1 MRRRTF
7 SILLATA
14 AIHAGAGAG
23 TRSAH
28 DALRDWLEG
37 SRTLEARFEQT
48 LVSGALGTGLV
59 ETGRIALERPGRIR
73 WDYEKPEKKLALLLD
88 GRTFL
93 YLPEERQLLRG
104 RLEDDSLIPRLL
116 AGGPAFEEAFE
127 TREEGGA
134 GGGTTRLRLSPRGG
148 GAELSEA
155 LLTVRLPEGSIEEA
169 EIVDAAG
176 NRIRYAFSG
185 WKRNRKIAAGTF
197 VFEPPPGTEVVEL
210 D

>member
-1 MRRRTF
+1 MRRRAV
-7 SILLATA
+7 SILIVAQA
-14 AIHAGAGAG
+14 ALTGAGAAPG
-23 TRSAH
+23 SAE
-28 DALRDWLEG
+28 DALREWLEG

-59 ETGRIALERPGRIR
+59 ETGRIALERPGRVR
-73 WDYEKPEKKLALLLD
+73 WDYEKPEKKIALLLD

-104 RLEDDSLIPRLL
+104 HLGEDSVIPRLL
-116 AGGPAFEEAFE
+116 AGGPSFGEAFE
-127 TREEGGA
+127 IREESGGGA
-134 GGGTTRLRLSPRGG
+134 GRARVRLSPRGG
-148 GAELSEA
+148 GAEVAEA
-155 LLTVRLPEGSIEEA
+155 LLTVRLADGSIAEA

-176 NRIRYAFSG
+176 NRIRYAFSD